1 MAEKFVAGET
11 ALIHFLHK
19 SDSGNVFSP
28 GIQEGIL
35 GKPAPGGQYAV
46 ACNPASKLP
55 THATGVAS
63 AANCPLCME
72 TDAYKAA
79 MAESTTKK
87 MGESE
92 ADMAVA
98 RMLASK

>member
-1 MAEKFVAGET
+1 MAEKFVDGET

-19 SDSGNVFSP
+19 SESGNVFSQ
-28 GIQEGIL
+28 GVQGGIL
-35 GKPAPGGQYAV
+35 GMPAPGGQYAV

-72 TDAYKAA
+72 TEAYKLA
-79 MAESTTKK
+79 MTESTEKK
-87 MGESE
+87 MGDSE
-92 ADMAVA
+92 ADKAVA